1 MAKANGVFTLIHWS
15 APALLL
21 MTLGTAPAEPS
32 AADPIQF
39 AQLMI
44 REQILV
50 RVPIQL
56 RQTPNQSPASIEW
69 KESRGPKCLSM
80 RTLAGATLLGRNS
93 VDLILKDRSRVRA
106 LLEKSCPA
114 LDYYYGFYIR
124 PNADGQICADR
135 DVLRSRMGGECE
147 IDKFRTLTA
156 ERRD

>member
-1 MAKANGVFTLIHWS
+1 MAQAHGVFTLIDWS
-15 APALLL
+15 AAALLL
-21 MTLGTAPAEPS
+21 MTLEAAPAEPS
-32 AADPIQF
+32 AADPIHF

-50 RVPIQL
+50 RVPVRL
-56 RQTPNQSPASIEW
+56 RQNPAQSPDPIEW

-80 RTLAGATLLGRNS
+80 RTVAGATLLGRNS

-106 LLEKSCPA
+106 RLEKSCPA

-135 DVLRSRMGGECE
+135 DAIRSRMGGECE